1 MERNKVLKVLPGSVR
16 LLIEKEN
23 LQYEYLQE
31 IKLRTGQPLILKYKG
46 NEIIPGKQRNVLYI
60 VFSSRCQGN
69 DGLCQQLFVVCV

>member
-46 NEIIPGKQRNVLYI
+46 E
-60 VFSSRCQGN
+60 
-69 DGLCQQLFVVCV
+69 